1 MLFFMH
7 VLRLGPIALIA
18 VIFGTGC
25 AYLQSSDDTLP
36 AATTAVT
43 SAVGETVPDA
53 VNDNTT
59 TDDTLAVTSPGAS
72 VPSETTTSTSTSTTT
87 TTTTIPAPLGVDEL
101 ILRADGIGAAL
112 FGTDPDSVVRY
123 LTSVLGA
130 PTDDS
135 DWVDPSTYYACAGT
149 VVRRVEWGVLAVMFG
164 DESDTASGRAHLMS
178 YTYGAVDRLGDEPR
192 ELRTS
197 SGLTLGTTVAELR
210 SAHPDVVLSEGDTD
224 VDIPPSY
231 FIPGSSPSPSGL
243 LTGVGDDD
251 LLLVVF
257 GGSGC
262 QA

>member
-1 MLFFMH
+1 MLSVMH
-7 VLRLGPIALIA
+7 VMRLGSIALIA
-18 VIFGTGC
+18 VTGGSGC

-43 SAVGETVPDA
+43 SAVGDTVPD
-53 VNDNTT
+53 TT
-59 TDDTLAVTSPGAS
+59 TADTMTGSTPATSAP
-72 VPSETTTSTSTSTTT
+72 VETTTTTSTTSTT

-112 FGTDPDSVVRY
+112 FGTDPDSVVKY

-164 DESDTASGRAHLMS
+164 DESNTASGRAHLMS

-197 SGLTLGTTVAELR
+197 SGLTLGSTVAELR

-231 FIPGSSPSPSGL
+231 FIPNTSPSPSGL

>member
-1 MLFFMH
+1 MLPSVRSGSLPVVI
-7 VLRLGPIALIA
+7 VLSVVLG
-18 VIFGTGC
+18 GC
-25 AYLQSSDDTLP
+25 AYLQSSEDTLP
-36 AATTAVT
+36 ALSTDGT
-43 SAVGETVPDA
+43 SAVGDTVADSVADSIADSSPDEAA
-53 VNDNTT
+53 VE
-59 TDDTLAVTSPGAS
+59 S
-72 VPSETTTSTSTSTTT
+72 TTTSTTTTSTTT
-87 TTTTIPAPLGVDEL
+87 TTTTIPPPLGVDEL
-101 ILRADGIGAAL
+101 ILRRDGIGAAL
-112 FGTDPDSVVRY
+112 FGTDPDSVIRY

-197 SGLTLGTTVAELR
+197 SGLTLGSTVAELR
-210 SAHPDVVLSEGDTD
+210 TAHPDVVFDEGDPD
-224 VDIPPSY
+224 VDIPPTFY
-231 FIPGSSPSPSGL
+231 LPGTSPSPTGL
-243 LTGVGDDD
+243 LTGTGDED
-251 LLLVVF
+251 LVLVVF

>member
-1 MLFFMH
+1 MFSA
-7 VLRLGPIALIA
+7 RTSSALIVLLA
-18 VIFGTGC
+18 TMVTGGC
-25 AYLQSSDDTLP
+25 AYLQSSEETLP
-36 AATTAVT
+36 PEPSGGT
-43 SAVGETVPDA
+43 SAVGETVPD
-53 VNDNTT
+53 TT
-59 TDDTLAVTSPGAS
+59 SEQTTVTTEQVQVVEPTT
-72 VPSETTTSTSTSTTT
+72 TTTSTTTTT

-101 ILRADGIGAAL
+101 ILRSDGIGAAL
-112 FGTDPDSVVRY
+112 FGTDPDSVIRY

-135 DWVDPSTYYACAGT
+135 DWVDPSTYYACEGT

-164 DESDTASGRAHLMS
+164 DESDVASGRSHLMS

-197 SGLTLGTTVAELR
+197 TGVTLGSTVAELR
-210 SAHPDVVLSEGDTD
+210 SAHPDVLLSEGDTD

-231 FIPGSSPSPSGL
+231 YLPGTSPSPSGL
-243 LTGVGDDD
+243 LTGIGDTD
-251 LLLVVF
+251 LVLVVF